1 MRQNLG
7 DGGINALTNAAIILV
22 LWSLLL
28 FIVRV
33 WSLTGVKLLG
43 QGGLEKAQA

>member
-1 MRQNLG
+1 MGFVLG
-7 DGGINALTNAAIILV
+7 RLWWAVSAIILV